1 MLAQSHQTR
10 VVMNPSART
19 PPRYYA
25 IQKTLQRNDSLRNS
39 ILPPRSQENLNSS
52 ESVYSDEKSIFNA
65 IRVTTPNEGSRN
77 LDYPYVMGPVMERGL
92 ATNMAMF
99 IPTGSS
105 NEGESSTQYRRH
117 GRKIPRVDRVGS
129 QNQMFSEENPQR
141 TSQLGSAHPNDPNHT
156 SNPFLEYQHRKAIS
170 LDADVYGSVSPHPRP
185 SWPASNIPAA
195 ITPAQPQYPP
205 PERTPTPPGVPSFN
219 TPEAVYCSAQFMV
232 GHRASSHMRETP
244 PSNTANRPS
253 SYGDAVRR
261 FLGLQPASP
270 TDAITNGIVGIG
282 RAPDGTIV
290 QGRFP
295 YRQSGHGTNQVRN
308 IQDHP
313 FHQNCRPAATVADQ
327 TTSLEGIQNT
337 GARTRAGDTNER
349 VTEGD
354 DTNKNSE
361 QQDQPKRKSRH
372 LGLTLLGRPISSRI
386 EELRNRGITRPGPRA
401 NTSPIPDQISPLQL
415 PQPQYNFTQSGNDLG
430 DEVLKAGSYALSDI
444 LCWLPLQCYFCCC
457 LHGSQPGEVGESASP
472 ESADALEAVDSRET
486 YATARSR
493 NSGPDDRA
501 GNNGARPSSCLNS

>member
-1 MLAQSHQTR
+1 MSAQSHQTR
-10 VVMNPSART
+10 AGMNPSARA

-25 IQKTLQRNDSLRNS
+25 VQKTLQRNDSLRNS
-39 ILPPRSQENLNSS
+39 TVPPRSHENPNSS

-77 LDYPYVMGPVMERGL
+77 LDYPYVMGPVMETGL

-105 NEGESSTQYRRH
+105 NDGESSTQHRRS
-117 GRKIPRVDRVGS
+117 GRKLLRVDGVGR
-129 QNQMFSEENPQR
+129 QNQMLSEQNSQR
-141 TSQLGSAHPNDPNHT
+141 TSQLGSAHPNDTNHT
-156 SNPFLEYQHRKAIS
+156 SSPFLEYQRRKAIS
-170 LDADVYGSVSPHPRP
+170 LDADAHGPVSPHPRP

-195 ITPAQPQYPP
+195 VTPAQPQYPP
-205 PERTPTPPGVPSFN
+205 PERTPTPPGLPSFN
-219 TPEAVYCSAQFMV
+219 TPEAVYCSAQFMI
-232 GHRASSHMRETP
+232 GHTASSRTRGTP

-261 FLGLQPASP
+261 FLGLQPASH
-270 TDAITNGIVGIG
+270 TEAINNGIVGIG

-295 YRQSGHGTNQVRN
+295 YRQSGHGTNQVRRL
-308 IQDHP
+308 QDHP
-313 FHQNCRPAATVADQ
+313 FHQNCRPIATLADQ
-327 TTSLEGIQNT
+327 TTDPEGSHST
-337 GARTRAGDTNER
+337 GVRAGAGVTNER

-372 LGLTLLGRPISSRI
+372 LGLSLLGRPLSSRI
-386 EELRNRGITRPGPRA
+386 EELRNRAITPGPRA

-415 PQPQYNFTQSGNDLG
+415 PQPVYNFTQNGNPPG

-444 LCWLPLQCYFCCC
+444 LSWLPLQCYLCCC
-457 LHGSQPGEVGESASP
+457 FCGSQLGEVGESVSP
-472 ESADALEAVDSRET
+472 ESADALETVDSRET

-493 NSGPDDRA
+493 NSGPDDRD